1 MLSEIKI
8 ATLDHLDEID
18 KLWGLDRAT
27 LGFMS
32 RGAFIQAIKKRWI
45 LVSISQN
52 KVEGYLQF
60 RFTQKTQC
68 LSIVHLCIDRKHRG
82 KGISDLL
89 INKLVE
95 NFRNQSRGIRLNC
108 RTDYK
113 NAIAFWTRY
122 GFTPKGQL
130 PSRGSDQS
138 VHLITWW
145 YSFGTLDLFSAI
157 TTDKVNAV
165 LDFNIIAK
173 MMEPDLDERTKQE
186 ILALQSDWLASEVE
200 YFRTS
205 ETTNEIFRDQNTER
219 RNRSKAFLKHFQE
232 LNIDKSIMPEFE
244 SELLKIYKGRTD
256 NDQSDRRQIT
266 EAILSGFPY
275 FVTLDEG
282 ILMHRKDV
290 LEQFGISIV
299 RPIDFVSE
307 IDLTLNSIDYYPDKL
322 SGNNFTIG
330 KLVPSERE
338 SLENVFLSNQTGEKK
353 TIFNQRVTN
362 ALAHQNGGVTVIKE
376 KNENVA
382 FFAYTD
388 GDKFLEVSLLRTK
401 QYRLRQTIF
410 MQNITDL
417 LKLTLAKNKQFLAI
431 TDEHLTPN
439 EKQILL
445 NFSFFEVDSKW
456 IRAMGQGIYSLDK
469 IGNELSDIS
478 NTIPPLSELIKK
490 IGSANALDYY
500 LNMFSLEKL
509 LWPLKIKEADI
520 PCFIV
525 PIKPHFARELFDT
538 KAAKGE
544 LWGVEPKLIW
554 SKENVYYRNI
564 APDVEKFPARILW
577 YSSAS
582 KFSSRQKAVVC
593 SSYLDE
599 VIVGPAKQ
607 LFKKHER
614 YGIYSWEKHILPLA
628 KNDANKP
635 IKILRFSDSEA
646 FDQPIALTQLKQIL
660 FQANE
665 SDNNFQSPLRIK
677 NSTFM
682 EIYALG
688 KGIDYNHE

>member
-1 MLSEIKI
+1 MLSKIKF
-8 ATLDHLDEID
+8 ASLKQVDDID
-18 KLWGLDRAT
+18 KLWGIDRAT

-45 LVSISQN
+45 LVYIN
-52 KVEGYLQF
+52 EDKVVGYLQF

-68 LSIVHLCIDRKHRG
+68 LSIVHLCVDRDYRG
-82 KGISDLL
+82 LGISDFL

-95 NFRNQSRGIRLNC
+95 IFKNQSRGIRLNC

-113 NAIAFWTRY
+113 HAIAFWTRY
-122 GFTPKGQL
+122 GFIPKGQL
-130 PSRGSDQS
+130 PSRGSDEN

-145 YSFGTLDLFSAI
+145 YSFGTLDLFSANNA
-157 TTDKVNAV
+157 DKVNAV

-173 MMEPDLDERTKQE
+173 MMEPEQDELTRQE

-205 ETTNEIFRDQNTER
+205 ETTSEIFRDQNTER
-219 RNRSKAFLKHFQE
+219 RNRSKAFLKNFQE
-232 LNIDKSIMPEFE
+232 LNVDKSMMPEFE
-244 SELLKIYKGRTD
+244 KELLKIYKGKTD

-266 EAILSGFPY
+266 EAILSGFAY
-275 FVTLDEG
+275 FVTLDDG
-282 ILMHRKDV
+282 ILMHRKEV
-290 LEQFGISIV
+290 LEKFGINIL

-307 IDLTLNSIDYYPDKL
+307 IDLTINSIDYYPDRL

-330 KLVPSERE
+330 KLIPSERE
-338 SLENVFLSNQTGEKK
+338 SLEKIFLSNQTGEKK
-353 TIFNQRVTN
+353 AAFNLKINNT
-362 ALAHQNGGVTVIKE
+362 LAHVNGGITVIKE
-376 KNENVA
+376 KDQCVA
-382 FFAYTD
+382 FFAFTD
-388 GDKFLEVSLLRTK
+388 GGKFLEVPLLRTR
-401 QYRLRQTIF
+401 QYTLRQTIF

-417 LKLTLAKNKQFLAI
+417 LKLTLSQNKQFLAI
-431 TDEHLTPN
+431 TDLHLTPN

-456 IRAMGQGIYSLDK
+456 IRAMSQGIVSLNTMDE
-469 IGNELSDIS
+469 ELSTIS

-564 APDVEKFPARILW
+564 APNVEKFPARILW

-582 KFSSRQKAVVC
+582 KSSSRQKAVVC

-599 VIVGPAKQ
+599 VIIGPAKE

-614 YGIYSWEKHILPLA
+614 YGVYSWEKHILPLA

-646 FDQPIALTQLKQIL
+646 FEIPISLVQLKEIL

-665 SDNNFQSPLRIK
+665 SDNNFQSPLKIK

-682 EIYALG
+682 KIYALG
-688 KGIDYNHE
+688 KGIVYNHG